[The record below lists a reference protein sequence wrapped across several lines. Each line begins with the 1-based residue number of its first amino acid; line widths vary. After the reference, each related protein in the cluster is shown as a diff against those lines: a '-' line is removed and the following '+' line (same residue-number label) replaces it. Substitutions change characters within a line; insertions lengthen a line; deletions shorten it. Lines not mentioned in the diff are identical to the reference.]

1 MQCYCINSN
10 RDYRNEA
17 KYRERR
23 MHMESIEVKNLYK
36 IYKIS
41 QRQEGFTGMVKYL
54 FHPQYKEKE
63 AVKGI
68 SFSIQQGECVAF
80 LGANGA
86 GKSTTIKMLTG
97 IMKPTDGK
105 ISVMGNDPFRE
116 RIRNAGKIGVVFGQK
131 TQLWWD
137 IPVKDSF
144 ELLHSIY
151 EIPDNV
157 YEENLDLFKKILELE
172 EFMDQPARKLS
183 LGQRVRADIAAA
195 LLHDPPVLFLDE
207 PTIGLDVAVKQKVY
221 QFLQYI
227 NKEKKTTILLTS
239 HDLKDMEWLCRRL
252 IILEK
257 GEILFDDEI
266 TKIFD
271 NYPEAE
277 TLEEIIIEL
286 FNGNTKK

>member
-1 MQCYCINSN
+1 MEIVYH
-10 RDYRNEA
+10 RNE
-17 KYRERR
+17 Y
-23 MHMESIEVKNLYK
+23 ESIYL
-36 IYKIS
+36 IYAS
-41 QRQEGFTGMVKYL
+41 L
-54 FHPQYKEKE
+54 
-63 AVKGI
+63 
-68 SFSIQQGECVAF
+68 
-80 LGANGA
+80 
-86 GKSTTIKMLTG
+86 
-97 IMKPTDGK
+97 
-105 ISVMGNDPFRE
+105 
-116 RIRNAGKIGVVFGQK
+116 GVVFGQK

-157 YEENLDLFKKILELE
+157 YGENLDLFKKILELE

-257 GEILFDDEI
+257 GEILFDDKI

-286 FNGNTKK
+286 FNGNTKN

>member
-1 MQCYCINSN
+1 
-10 RDYRNEA
+10 
-17 KYRERR
+17 
-23 MHMESIEVKNLYK
+23 MESIAVKNLYK
-36 IYKIS
+36 KYKIS

-86 GKSTTIKMLTG
+86 GKSTIIKMLTG

-105 ISVMGNDPFRE
+105 IFIMGNEPCRE
-116 RIRNAGKIGVVFGQK
+116 RIRNARNIGVVFGQK

-144 ELLHSIY
+144 ELLRSIY

-157 YEENLDLFKKILELE
+157 YEENLNLFKKILELE
-172 EFMDQPARKLS
+172 EFIDQPARKLS

-227 NKEKKTTILLTS
+227 NKEKRTTILLTS

>member
-97 IMKPTDGK
+97 IMKPTEGK

-116 RIRNAGKIGVVFGQK
+116 RLINAGKIGVVFGQK